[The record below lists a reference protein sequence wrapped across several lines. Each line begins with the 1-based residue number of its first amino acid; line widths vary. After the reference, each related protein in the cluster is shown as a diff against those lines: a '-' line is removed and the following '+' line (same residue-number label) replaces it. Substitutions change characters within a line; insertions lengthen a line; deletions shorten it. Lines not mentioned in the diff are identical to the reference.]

1 MQSTLGLT
9 LTRQLSARNRL
20 LTDAALI
27 ITGSLLVAVM
37 AQISIPLPP
46 SPVPITGQTFAVL
59 IVGAVLGSKRGAAS
73 LALYLAQGALGL
85 PVFAEFKSGLVTLFG
100 PTGGYLFGFVIAA
113 YVVGLLAER
122 GLDRNWRTALLPFL
136 AGSVI
141 IYAVGVPWL
150 AAYVGWDNA
159 LNFGLW
165 PYLIGDAIKL
175 ILAAVALPSAWAL
188 AKTFDRS

>member
-100 PTGGYLFGFVIAA
+100 PTGGYLFGFVVAA

-122 GLDRNWRTALLPFL
+122 GLDRNWRTALFHRRCHQVDPR
-136 AGSVI
+136 GRC
-141 IYAVGVPWL
+141 P
-150 AAYVGWDNA
+150 A
-159 LNFGLW
+159 LSLG
-165 PYLIGDAIKL
+165 ISED
-175 ILAAVALPSAWAL
+175 V
-188 AKTFDRS
+188 